1 MAPVSN
7 PRIPPGDKNDDRL
20 PQTGDETSPV
30 TVPPPLSLQ
39 GLPLRLVDHHRP
51 TGICRARRGPGEI
64 LAAGSLAFGS
74 RPFADTSVA
83 VPDDAG
89 PEAALAARLCE
100 RSARLVSRRFEGDAR
115 LAELAA
121 GLRGT
126 DRPLVLCRG
135 HERLLD
141 FDGRRLWLAADAMAA
156 LGIGLEAKDDLSAE
170 VPERLR
176 GVELLLALGLFAQL
190 DVVRGAS
197 LRQALHWVVD
207 LYGRLG
213 RPDQAVLL
221 ALLEGSGELDA
232 GNLFSSFLRRAI
244 REEAPHGRDR
254 WITWLLGQDRLDL
267 PYDRRAAG
275 EILDS
280 DADVDDKRLLLY
292 GVLRDFDREVEAEN
306 ILRLSRE
313 TRSSGQELV
322 FGRMSRAFHNQGTLF
337 ADAVRLSPTPAWKPL
352 AEEAWTAAA
361 GAAALQ
367 SPALELRLLLEVDRP
382 VSLIQLEG
390 ACERYEEAVLDAQRD
405 DLMQGLHRARARV
418 EDHGDELAGAPETAL
433 DVDSASG
440 LVRRRLGLVERV
452 RGELLRSPSR
462 NAAYVVISQR
472 PSPTGSHLLVKI
484 NEFEE
489 PYLGKADNLT
499 KLVRLAG
506 DRLYSSPDYR
516 WLEVS
521 DHWIEAIPLFIK
533 EEVLVDDEGVES
545 TRTVIDIDGMEE
557 SFREEMAD
565 HWAANLRDVAD
576 TEYLAAARWLL
587 CREAG
592 PGGDEADALD
602 WARAAPDDP
611 SEEIACAAGLVSRL
625 AGERAGDLRGRIER
639 EEEEPFE
646 ALCAL
651 LLESS
656 DESGSTLADALAR
669 ARQEPWS
676 SLVDLEAE
684 VGTARARSLH
694 RGALE
699 PRRPLPVLHVLTT
712 QSAGMTD
719 GYIRT
724 WLEESM
730 ALHNV
735 VAARGLESEVDER
748 RAFYRRRLC
757 ALGERV
763 VRELGIRVE
772 VEETAAEE
780 DLDESAAVSRV
791 VGRNR
796 TVQEEVAVLGA
807 LIELAEE
814 RGGEREAGDVSD
826 PAGVG
831 RLCGTRDED
840 LAREALDRVAARNG
854 RQLEEEVAAL
864 CAAEPALPRP
874 AALVRVVE
882 GDEDYRQDLKSFTRF
897 LARRRLLAE
906 WSREA
911 GADGDDRRRTYLRR
925 FSRLAKTTA
934 RKQVLLSHGLA
945 HLSLDPAHRYGAAG
959 GDKRYHLLYT
969 PSRVDLGHRER
980 ESVETWSQWVGGAD
994 RASARAGREIYGLI
1008 NKSVRSYDSLTEP
1021 EILKTGENASMAS
1034 HFAFSNAL
1042 SLMVSASG
1050 HGDIEE
1056 MGDQMSRRGDRVIH
1070 PAGEGYGGY
1079 CVPKDGLFLEFVLT
1093 LGRAE
1098 KLRQLGVPAEHHDG
1112 VARAAV
1118 GILGR
1123 REDFAAR
1130 FEWEAWAAGVLGD
1143 VAGLGRLFA
1152 VREGERGPVP
1162 VFQITR
1168 LAEVLEGLGQP
1179 ELRDSERATTARVAR
1194 WGVHKMVA
1202 GAEHVNRFMP
1212 FFKVWLTRRALA
1224 EAARRHEGVAAAPVV
1239 VLTAEYKPDTQ
1250 DGRFAAGMRK
1260 FEILCGTADHLLHA
1274 LDAEGQTLA
1283 GLLSDGFDGVEGRGR
1298 ADRAAEALGLDAGD
1312 PATPGLLRELFPA
1325 PPRPAEIRVVS
1336 PTGLSTQDLLGYTS
1350 DTSLEAI
1357 AEGARQELAA
1367 AGFSNAEIDA
1377 SLATY
1382 GPHLERWAT
1391 AADVDDSLRADL
1403 SRRLCGRLH
1412 ALALQVLGP
1421 ERSYERALQGADVL
1435 DTGIPHRG
1443 LLRLLEDP
1451 AAVCR
1456 LMLEGNPDSALVIV
1470 DGASGARRRALNRLD
1485 VMLWFAAGERHGRE
1499 PVYAGIGL
1507 GSRTV
1512 EGWRQAMRRQRRRAR
1527 RLAEIRRA
1535 GDAEAAAAEYERI
1548 LAEVRLGQEAEQ
1560 QLGEVDKLRR
1570 FGRLR
1575 RRDELVSRSLARLA
1589 GGLPLERATFADFLV
1604 LGGLFLLDGAPQ
1616 EEIDGW
1622 RRDLGLGAGDAESRE
1637 LESLLLHPARPPEL
1651 EEFREEKGLESSNK
1665 AAEDQ
1670 PAAALEA
1677 RSQLRARILRARALH
1692 ERHRGAESVDGRTAS
1707 FAEARAAA
1715 LEALGDGGGAVTDAA
1730 FGAFVA
1736 HARTALSAL
1745 VSEQYDEDHADEA
1758 QRFHDHLSQLFLGPE
1773 IDPEDWRRIA
1783 GGYEDVGDFGRLA
1796 QTVVERD
1803 GAGGGHGL
1811 RQVAAGA
1818 ELLYILLALETTLPC
1833 TRPGAPPDAEG
1844 LWRALTDFFAETI
1857 DDHFHEYR
1865 PWVYSRGV
1873 GFAGYSGD
1881 ALYQLA
1887 VEHHGWL
1894 GRYLRHVV
1902 THHTELAGRTL
1913 QDRDLLLGRY
1923 EGEVAVD
1930 PIGVTAVSEWERRW
1944 RAYGQ
1949 LRELA
1954 FMRNDGFPI
1963 PPVFAA
1969 FDPDLI
1975 DADRRVNHLIA
1986 LPVGR
1991 THYSRALVE
2000 GPTLSREL
2008 TAAGR
2013 PGANLIISRGV
2024 DLVEG
2029 QGEDRPVV
2037 QVCSGHLHVSREEYT
2052 AALVRH
2058 GGLDTE
2064 AADGQAA
2071 AECTPKGVRLAVRF
2085 TRPLRA
2091 AVVYPFHGDPRYHE
2105 GRLEDCGLPYSVQ
2118 SLFHTWTTYDKAKYP
2133 DIFVAASGVD
2143 VPHEIDWLA
2152 ADTRRAS
2159 SEGAARKSIE
2169 NGLDGSDYPG
2179 LREFARRHRLVMI
2192 KDAAESGGRNAR
2204 AFVLRRLASTSL
2216 DETELERAVDFVYQ
2230 ISLRHNVAIQEV
2242 ILSSPEAWA
2251 TDDFIDSFVRRQ
2263 VVEWGSAVER
2273 RRRPRSPIYGSHR
2286 VIVSSDDPAADLPLE
2301 QRWHLSHWIT
2311 LNSKQLITNV
2321 GRGGSLERF
2330 LPEIV
2335 QPSCRQALFDGLAAA
2350 ARRVMEALAAY
2361 PGRSAEA
2368 YRRDT
2373 GRPVGRDLTGLSY
2386 GTPRYMMLDFLV
2398 TPQFAEPGDLVEV
2411 NRQPGV
2417 EPVFILQH
2425 GDRRFPGTLSGWRVV
2440 LIEPNI
2446 GVGLWDRVALREEAR
2461 ERAASEAGGRPFD
2474 WDRVGE
2480 NARIVLRDLSR
2491 AGEDYLRALER
2502 DR

>member
-1 MAPVSN
+1 MAP
-7 PRIPPGDKNDDRL
+7 PPD
-20 PQTGDETSPV
+20 
-30 TVPPPLSLQ
+30 LQ
-39 GLPLRLVDHHRP
+39 GLPLRLVDHRGP
-51 TGICRARRGPGEI
+51 TGICRARRGTGEV
-64 LAAGSLAFGS
+64 LAEGTLAFGA
-74 RPFADTSVA
+74 RPFADTAVA

-89 PEAALAARLCE
+89 PEAILAARLCE
-100 RSARLVSRRFEGDAR
+100 RAARLVSRRFEGDAR

-121 GLRGT
+121 GLGGT
-126 DRPLVLCRG
+126 DLPLALCRG

-141 FDGRRLWLAADAMAA
+141 FDGRRLWLAADAVAA

-170 VPERLR
+170 APERLR
-176 GVELLLALGLFAQL
+176 GFELLLAIGLFAQL
-190 DVVRGAS
+190 DIVRGAS
-197 LRQALHWVVD
+197 PRRSLHWAAD

-213 RPDQAVLL
+213 RPDQAAVL
-221 ALLEGSGELDA
+221 ALLEGSGEIDS
-232 GNLFSSFLRRAI
+232 GDLFSAFLRRASP
-244 REEAPHGRDR
+244 EDSDQGRDR
-254 WITWLLGQDRLDL
+254 WVTWLLGQDRLDL

-280 DADVDDKRLLLY
+280 DADVDDKRLLLF
-292 GVLRDFDREVEAEN
+292 GVLRGYDREVEAGN
-306 ILRLSRE
+306 IRRLARE
-313 TRSSGQELV
+313 TRSAGQELV

-337 ADAVRLSPTPAWKPL
+337 ADAALLSPTPAWKEL
-352 AEEAWTAAA
+352 AAEAWAAAA
-361 GAAALQ
+361 GAGALQ
-367 SPALELRLLLEVDRP
+367 SPALELRLLLEAAGP
-382 VSLIQLEG
+382 VSLMQLEG

-405 DLMQGLHRARARV
+405 DLMEGLRRDRDRV
-418 EDHGDELAGAPETAL
+418 EDHGDEISRSRGPAL

-440 LVRRRLGLVERV
+440 LVRRRLGLVARA
-452 RGELLRSPSR
+452 RDELLGSPSR

-499 KLVRLAG
+499 KLARLAG

-516 WLEVS
+516 WLEVA

-533 EEVLVDDEGVES
+533 EEVLVDDEGLES

-576 TEYLAAARWLL
+576 SEFVSAARRLL

-592 PGGDEADALD
+592 GGGDEDEALD
-602 WARAAPDDP
+602 WARTAAGGLSRD
-611 SEEIACAAGLVSRL
+611 IACLAGLVARL
-625 AGERAGDLRGRIER
+625 AAERACELRRRIEA

-646 ALCAL
+646 ALWAL
-651 LLESS
+651 LSAWSADPSS
-656 DESGSTLADALAR
+656 DLAKALAR
-669 ARQEPWS
+669 GREEPWPA
-676 SLVDLEAE
+676 LVDLDTE
-684 VGTARARSLH
+684 VGEARALR
-694 RGALE
+694 RRALE

-719 GYIRT
+719 GYVRT

-730 ALHNV
+730 ALRNV
-735 VAARGLESEVDER
+735 VAARGLESDVDER
-748 RAFYRRRLC
+748 LAFYRRRLA

-763 VRELGIRVE
+763 VGELGIRVE
-772 VEETAAEE
+772 VEEAAAEE
-780 DLDESAAVSRV
+780 DLEEAAAVARV

-796 TVQEEVAVLGA
+796 AVQEEVSVLGA

-814 RGGEREAGDVSD
+814 RGGEREPGDVAD
-826 PAGVG
+826 PAEVG
-831 RLCGTRDED
+831 RLCETPD
-840 LAREALDRVAARNG
+840 EALDREALERVEARNG
-854 RQLEEEVAAL
+854 RQLREEVAAL
-864 CAAEPALPRP
+864 RAAEPALPP
-874 AALVRVVE
+874 QAALRRVVE
-882 GDEDYRQDLKSFTRF
+882 GDEDYRQDLESFTRF
-897 LARRRLLAE
+897 LARRRVLE
-906 WSREA
+906 GWCREA
-911 GADGDDRRRTYLRR
+911 GSDGDDRRRTYLRR

-934 RKQVLLSHGLA
+934 RKQVLLGRGLA
-945 HLSLDPAHRYGAAG
+945 HLTLDPAHRFAAAG

-994 RASARAGREIYGLI
+994 RAAARAGREIYGLI

-1021 EILKTGENASMAS
+1021 EVLKTGENASMAS

-1042 SLMVSASG
+1042 SLMITASG

-1098 KLRQLGVPAEHHDG
+1098 KLRQLGVPAEHHEE
-1112 VARAAV
+1112 VARAAADL
-1118 GILGR
+1118 LGR
-1123 REDFAAR
+1123 REEFDTR
-1130 FEWEAWAAGVLGD
+1130 FEWEAWAAGALAG
-1143 VAGLGRLFA
+1143 VAGVEGLFA

-1162 VFQITR
+1162 VFQVTR
-1168 LAEVLEGLGQP
+1168 LAEVLEGLGEP
-1179 ELRDSERATTARVAR
+1179 EPGDAERAATARVAR

-1212 FFKVWLTRRALA
+1212 FFKVWLTRRGLA
-1224 EAARRHEGVAAAPVV
+1224 EAARRRPGAAAAPVV

-1260 FEILCGTADHLLHA
+1260 FEILCGTGDHLLHA
-1274 LDAEGQTLA
+1274 LDAEGQGLA
-1283 GLLSDGFDGVEGRGR
+1283 GLLSEGPAGVERRGR
-1298 ADRAAEALGLDAGD
+1298 SAQAAAALGLDPGD
-1312 PATPGLLRELFPA
+1312 PAAPGILRELFPE
-1325 PPRPAEIRVVS
+1325 PTRPAEIRVVS

-1350 DTSLEAI
+1350 DTRLEAV
-1357 AEGARQELAA
+1357 AEGVRQELAA
-1367 AGFSNAEIDA
+1367 AGFANAEIDA

-1382 GPHLERWAT
+1382 GPHVERWAA
-1391 AADVDDSLRADL
+1391 AADIDAGLRADL
-1403 SRRLCGRLH
+1403 SRRLAGRLH

-1435 DTGIPHRG
+1435 DTGIPHQA

-1512 EGWRQAMRRQRRRAR
+1512 DGWRRAMERQRRRAR
-1527 RLAEIRRA
+1527 RLAEALRR
-1535 GDAEAAAAEYERI
+1535 GDGEAAAAEYARI

-1560 QLGEVDKLRR
+1560 QLAEVDKLRR

-1575 RRDELVSRSLARLA
+1575 RRDELLARSLARLA
-1589 GGLPLERATFADFLV
+1589 GGLPLERAGFSDFLA
-1604 LGGLFLLDGAPQ
+1604 LGGVFLLDGAPP
-1616 EEIDGW
+1616 EEIEGW
-1622 RRDLGLGAGDAESRE
+1622 RRELGLGAGDAESRE

-1651 EEFREEKGLESSNK
+1651 EEFREEKGQESSNK
-1665 AAEDQ
+1665 AAEDR

-1692 ERHRGAESVDGRTAS
+1692 ERRRGAGSAGGRPAS
-1707 FAEARAAA
+1707 FAQARAAA
-1715 LEALGDGGGAVTDAA
+1715 LEALGDGRGPVTDTA
-1730 FGAFVA
+1730 FGAFLA
-1736 HARTALSAL
+1736 HARAALSAL

-1758 QRFHDHLSQLFLGPE
+1758 QRFHDDLAQLFLGHE
-1773 IDPEDWRRIA
+1773 IDPEAWRRIA
-1783 GGYEDVGDFGRLA
+1783 GGYEDVGAFGRLA

-1803 GAGGGHGL
+1803 GPGGADHGL

-1818 ELLYILLALETTLPC
+1818 ELFYILLAVETTLPY
-1833 TRPGAPPDAEG
+1833 TRPGAPSDPDG
-1844 LWRALTDFFAETI
+1844 LWRALADFFAETI

-1873 GFAGYSGD
+1873 GFAAYSGD
-1881 ALYQLA
+1881 ALYELA
-1887 VEHHGWL
+1887 VAHHGWL
-1894 GRYLRHVV
+1894 GRYLRQVV
-1902 THHTELAGRTL
+1902 TRHTDLA
-1913 QDRDLLLGRY
+1913 DRSRGDQDLLLGRDD
-1923 EGEVAVD
+1923 GGDD
-1930 PIGVTAVSEWERRW
+1930 PIGVTSVSEAERRW
-1944 RAYGQ
+1944 RVYGQ

-1963 PPVFAA
+1963 PPVFAE
-1969 FDPDLI
+1969 FDPGLI
-1975 DADRRVNHLIA
+1975 DAGRRVNHLIA

-2000 GPTLSREL
+2000 GPTLCREL
-2008 TAAGR
+2008 TAEGR
-2013 PGANLIISRGV
+2013 PGANLIISRGL

-2029 QGEDRPVV
+2029 PDRGRPVV
-2037 QVCSGHLHVSREEYT
+2037 QVRSGHLHVSREEYA

-2058 GGLDTE
+2058 RGLE
-2064 AADGQAA
+2064 AETAAGQASRD
-2071 AECTPKGVRLAVRF
+2071 CGPKGIRLAARF

-2133 DIFVAASGVD
+2133 DIFDSASGVD

-2152 ADTRRAS
+2152 ADTRRS
-2159 SEGAARKSIE
+2159 RSEAVVRKWIE
-2169 NGLDGSDYPG
+2169 NGLEGSGYPG

-2204 AFVLRRLASTSL
+2204 AFVLRRLASTSI
-2216 DETELERAVDFVYQ
+2216 DEGELRRAVDFVYQ
-2230 ISLRHNVAIQEV
+2230 ISLRHNAAIQEV

-2251 TDDFIDSFVRRQ
+2251 TDAFIDSFVRRQ
-2263 VVEWGSAVER
+2263 VIEWGAAVER

-2286 VIVSSDDPAADLPLE
+2286 VIVSSADPAADLPLE

-2335 QPSCRQALFDGLAAA
+2335 RPSCRQALFDGLAAA

-2361 PGRSAEA
+2361 EERGAGA

-2373 GRPVGRDLTGLSY
+2373 GRAVGRDLSGLSY
-2386 GTPRYMMLDFLV
+2386 GMPRYMMLDFLV
-2398 TPQFAEPGDLVEV
+2398 TPRFAEAGDLVEV
-2411 NRQPGV
+2411 NREAGV
-2417 EPVFILQH
+2417 EPVFVLQH

-2461 ERAASEAGGRPFD
+2461 ERAASEADGRPFER
-2474 WDRVGE
+2474 DRVGE

-2491 AGEDYLRALER
+2491 GGEDYLRALEGGR
-2502 DR
+2502 

>member
-1 MAPVSN
+1 M
-7 PRIPPGDKNDDRL
+7 
-20 PQTGDETSPV
+20 
-30 TVPPPLSLQ
+30 PPPLNSQ
-39 GLPLRLVDHHRP
+39 GLPLRLVDHPGPR
-51 TGICRARRGPGEI
+51 GICRARRSPGEV
-64 LAAGSLAFGS
+64 LADGALAFGS
-74 RPFADTSVA
+74 RPFSDTSVT

-100 RSARLVSRRFEGDAR
+100 RAARLVSRRFEGDTH
-115 LAELAA
+115 LA
-121 GLRGT
+121 GLASGLAGT
-126 DRPLVLCRG
+126 EWPLALCRG

-176 GVELLLALGLFAQL
+176 GFELLLALGLFAQL
-190 DVVRGAS
+190 DIVRGAS
-197 LRQALHWVVD
+197 LRRSLHWVVD
-207 LYGRLG
+207 LYRRLG

-232 GNLFSSFLRRAI
+232 GNLFSSFLRRGS
-244 REEAPHGRDR
+244 REETIGRDR

-292 GVLRDFDREVEAEN
+292 GVLRDYDRDLEAEN
-306 ILRLSRE
+306 IRRLSRE
-313 TRSSGQELV
+313 IRAAGQELV
-322 FGRMSRAFHNQGTLF
+322 FGRMSRAFHNQGALF
-337 ADAVRLSPTPAWKPL
+337 ADAVRLSPTSAWKPL
-352 AEEAWTAAA
+352 AEEAWEAAA
-361 GAAALQ
+361 GAAAMQ
-367 SPALELRLLLEVDRP
+367 SPALELRLLLEAGQP
-382 VSLIQLEG
+382 VSLIQMEG
-390 ACERYEEAVLDAQRD
+390 ACERYEEASLDAQRD
-405 DLMQGLHRARARV
+405 DLMRGLHRARALV
-418 EDHGDELAGAPETAL
+418 EDHGDELAGPRQTAL
-433 DVDSASG
+433 DVDSVSR

-452 RGELLRSPSR
+452 REELLRSPST

-499 KLVRLAG
+499 KLARLAG

-516 WLEVS
+516 WLEVA

-576 TEYLAAARWLL
+576 SEYVSAARWLL

-592 PGGDEADALD
+592 QDGDEAAALD
-602 WARAAPDDP
+602 WARSAPGDP
-611 SEEIACAAGLVSRL
+611 SGDIACAAALVTRL
-625 AGERAGDLRGRIER
+625 AAENAGDLRRRIEA

-646 ALCAL
+646 ALWSL
-651 LLESS
+651 LSAWRSEPASS
-656 DESGSTLADALAR
+656 LAGTLAR
-669 ARQEPWS
+669 ARDEPWS
-676 SLVDLEAE
+676 TLVDPEAE
-684 VGTARARSLH
+684 VGESRARSF
-694 RGALE
+694 RRRALE

-730 ALHNV
+730 ALRNV
-735 VAARGLESEVDER
+735 AAARGLEAEVDER
-748 RAFYRRRLC
+748 RAFYRRRLS

-763 VRELGIRVE
+763 VRELGIWVE
-772 VEETAAEE
+772 VEEAAAEE
-780 DLDESAAVSRV
+780 DLDEGAAVARV
-791 VGRNR
+791 VGGNR
-796 TVQEEVAVLGA
+796 SVQEEVAVLGA

-814 RGGEREAGDVSD
+814 RGGEREPGDVAD
-826 PAGVG
+826 PAEVA
-831 RLCGTRDED
+831 RLCESGDRD
-840 LAREALDRVAARNG
+840 LVRQALERVAARNG
-854 RQLEEEVAAL
+854 RQLEEEVEAL
-864 CAAEPALPRP
+864 RSGEPALSRQD
-874 AALVRVVE
+874 ALVRVVE
-882 GDEDYRQDLKSFTRF
+882 GDEDYRQDLESFTRF
-897 LARRRLLAE
+897 LARRRLVDD
-906 WSREA
+906 WSRQA
-911 GADGDDRRRTYLRR
+911 GVDGDDRRRTYLRR
-925 FSRLAKTTA
+925 FSRLAGTTA
-934 RKQVLLSHGLA
+934 RKQVLLRHGLA
-945 HLSLDPAHRYGAAG
+945 HLTLDPAYRWAAAG

-994 RASARAGREIYGLI
+994 RAAARAGREIYGLI
-1008 NKSVRSYDSLTEP
+1008 NKSVRSYDSLAEP

-1112 VARAAV
+1112 VAGAAARL
-1118 GILGR
+1118 LGR
-1123 REDFAAR
+1123 RGEFATR
-1130 FEWEAWAAGVLGD
+1130 FEWEAWAAGALGGVD
-1143 VAGLGRLFA
+1143 GLGGLFA
-1152 VREGERGPVP
+1152 VREGEGGPVP

-1168 LAEVLEGLGQP
+1168 LAEVLEGLGEP
-1179 ELRDSERATTARVAR
+1179 ELHDAERATTARVAR

-1212 FFKVWLTRRALA
+1212 FYKVWLTRRALA
-1224 EAARRHEGVAAAPVV
+1224 DAARRHPAAAAAPVV

-1260 FEILCGTADHLLHA
+1260 FEILCGTADHLLYA

-1283 GLLSDGFDGVEGRGR
+1283 GLLSDGFDGVDRRGR
-1298 ADRAAEALGLDAGD
+1298 AGRAAAALGLDPGD
-1312 PATPGLLRELFPA
+1312 PSTPGTLRQLFPE

-1350 DTSLEAI
+1350 DTSLEAV
-1357 AEGARQELAA
+1357 AEGAHQELTA
-1367 AGFSNAEIDA
+1367 AGFSGAEIEA

-1382 GPHLERWAT
+1382 GPHLERWAS
-1391 AADVDDSLRADL
+1391 AADIGAGLRADL
-1403 SRRLCGRLH
+1403 SRRLSGRLH

-1421 ERSYERALQGADVL
+1421 ERSYEHALQGADVL
-1435 DTGIPHRG
+1435 DTGIPHAA

-1456 LMLEGNPDSALVIV
+1456 LMLEGHPDSALVIV

-1485 VMLWFAAGERHGRE
+1485 VMLWFAAGERYGRE

-1507 GSRTV
+1507 GNRTV

-1527 RLAEIRRA
+1527 RLGEALRA
-1535 GDAEAAAAEYERI
+1535 SDAGAAAAEYAQI
-1548 LAEVRLGQEAEQ
+1548 LAEVRLGQEAEL
-1560 QLGEVDKLRR
+1560 QLAEVDKLRR
-1570 FGRLR
+1570 FQRLR
-1575 RRDELVSRSLARLA
+1575 RRDELVARSLARLA
-1589 GGLPLERATFADFLV
+1589 GGLPLEELGFADFLV
-1604 LGGLFLLDGAPQ
+1604 LGGVFLLDGAPA
-1616 EEIDGW
+1616 EEIDEW
-1622 RRDLGLGAGDAESRE
+1622 RRGLGLGPGDPGSRE

-1651 EEFREEKGLESSNK
+1651 GEFREEKGLESSNK
-1665 AAEDQ
+1665 AAEDR
-1670 PAAALEA
+1670 PVAALEA

-1692 ERHRGAESVDGRTAS
+1692 ERHRGAESVDGRRAS
-1707 FAEARAAA
+1707 FEEARAAA
-1715 LEALGDGGGAVTDAA
+1715 FEVLGDGRGTVTDAA
-1730 FGAFVA
+1730 FGAFIA

-1745 VSEQYDEDHADEA
+1745 VTGQYDEGQADEA
-1758 QRFHDHLSQLFLGPE
+1758 QRFHDNLAQLFLGHE
-1773 IDPEDWRRIA
+1773 IDPEDWRRIS

-1796 QTVVERD
+1796 QAVVEREEA
-1803 GAGGGHGL
+1803 GAAGHGL

-1818 ELLYILLALETTLPC
+1818 ELFYILLAVETTLPY
-1833 TRPGAPPDAEG
+1833 TREGAPADPEG
-1844 LWRALTDFFAETI
+1844 LWRALADFFAETV
-1857 DDHFHEYR
+1857 DDHFYEYR

-1873 GFAGYSGD
+1873 GFDSYSGD
-1881 ALYQLA
+1881 SLYELA
-1887 VEHHGWL
+1887 VEHHQWL
-1894 GRYLRHVV
+1894 GRYLRQVV
-1902 THHTELAGRTL
+1902 TRHTELAGRTSED
-1913 QDRDLLLGRY
+1913 QDLLLGRH
-1923 EGEVAVD
+1923 EGDAAVD
-1930 PIGVTAVSEWERRW
+1930 PIGVTAASGPERRW

-1963 PPVFAA
+1963 PPVFSE
-1969 FDPDLI
+1969 FDPGLI

-2013 PGANLIISRGV
+2013 PGTNLIISRGV
-2024 DLVEG
+2024 DLVDDPQAG
-2029 QGEDRPVV
+2029 RPVV
-2037 QVCSGHLHVSREEYT
+2037 QIRSGHLYVSREEYA

-2058 GGLDTE
+2058 RGLDAEE
-2064 AADGQAA
+2064 AREQAGR
-2071 AECTPKGVRLAVRF
+2071 EGTPKGIRLAVRF
-2085 TRPLRA
+2085 TRPLTA

-2133 DIFVAASGVD
+2133 DIFDAASGVD

-2152 ADTRRAS
+2152 ADTRRAP
-2159 SEGAARKSIE
+2159 SESAARNWIE

-2204 AFVLRRLASTSL
+2204 AFVLRRLAAAAV
-2216 DETELERAVDFVYQ
+2216 DELELERAVDFVHQ

-2301 QRWHLSHWIT
+2301 ERWHLSHWIT

-2335 QPSCRQALFDGLAAA
+2335 QPACRQALFDGLAAA
-2350 ARRVMEALAAY
+2350 ARGVMEALSAY
-2361 PGRSAEA
+2361 AGRGAEA
-2368 YRRDT
+2368 YRRDS

-2398 TPQFAEPGDLVEV
+2398 TPRFAEEGDLVEV
-2411 NRQPGV
+2411 TREPGL

-2446 GVGLWDRVALREEAR
+2446 GVGLWDRVALREEAH
-2461 ERAASEAGGRPFD
+2461 ERAASEAGQRPFD

-2480 NARIVLRDLSR
+2480 NARVVLRDLSR
-2491 AGEDYLRALER
+2491 AGEDYLKALEGQR
-2502 DR
+2502 